1 MNRFV
6 FARIARFVLHLHYDV
21 HLSGMEC
28 MHDGCVHLVMPNHPA
43 FIDPLILFSECG
55 DVPLRP
61 MVDERF
67 FRNPLFR
74 IVLAMAD
81 AVLVP
86 DLEKTHDRVHG
97 AEQARR
103 LTQIAVDALAEGKEI
118 AFYPSGH
125 VKLVDREV
133 IGNRRLAYEVC
144 RQLPDNVEVVLVNTR
159 GLEQSYWSKLR
170 PKNVCLRRRVDMHF
184 GVMTGQVREWA
195 ATCDRRTFNAHLEDW
210 YNGVFEDGKCA
221 NP

>member
-1 MNRFV
+1 MNRYT
-6 FARIARFVLHLHYDV
+6 FAKIARFVLHLHYDV
-21 HLSGMEC
+21 RTTGMEC
-28 MHDGCVHLVMPNHPA
+28 MHDGRVHLVLPNHPA

-74 IVLAMAD
+74 KVLNMAG

-86 DLEKTHDRVHG
+86 DLEKTHNRERG
-97 AEQARR
+97 AEQAKH
-103 LTQIAVDALAEGKEI
+103 LTQIALDALVMGQEM

-144 RQLPDNVEVVLVNTR
+144 GQLPNNVEIVLVNTR
-159 GLEQSYWSKLR
+159 GLEQSLWSKLR
-170 PKNVCLRRRVDMHF
+170 PKNIRLRRTVHMHF
-184 GVMTGQVREWA
+184 EVMTDQVREWA
-195 ATCDRRTFNAHLEDW
+195 AQCDRRTFNSHLEDW
-210 YNGVFEDGKCA
+210 YNRGLD
-221 NP
+221 